1 MLLSTTEKCE
11 LSAGLPT
18 LRFMQMV
25 LLTNAILI
33 EKQAAGQGNLT
44 PDGAQGIGD
53 FFSYPQRRSAWIRG
67 IADRTA
73 DHQIV

>member
-1 MLLSTTEKCE
+1 
-11 LSAGLPT
+11 
-18 LRFMQMV
+18 MQMV
-25 LLTNAILI
+25 LLTKAILI
-33 EKQAAGQGNLT
+33 EKQAAGQGNLIPGNLT